1 MQAAFLLGGCGVVEE
16 DIALMDELIVVLV
29 ENWGCVGIC
38 ESFAKLEGGRKAVT
52 GRKNRTES
60 ETAVR
65 PLIRVY
71 G

>member
-1 MQAAFLLGGCGVVEE
+1 
-16 DIALMDELIVVLV
+16 MDELIVVLV